1 MHSPRAGSRN
11 PNGRIFVGTG
21 EGEIAPPSVA
31 VAEVSPD
38 GQAPRRVARRT
49 RRRSQPGSTRME
61 PEIIMVVLATFVGG
75 GAMGA
80 TGMLLCQWVV
90 RKMSPPPQHRSPL
103 MDARDVD
110 ALKADV
116 ADLALRLHS
125 VDARLDFTEDLL
137 GGALSGARP
146 PESLPTAQA
155 QPVQAEPHAVAPSAE
170 EEATRDEEAS
180 GGQEASG
187 EEEASPETEASGE
200 TESARAIRDS
210 SEREDAF
217 GA

>member
-1 MHSPRAGSRN
+1 
-11 PNGRIFVGTG
+11 
-21 EGEIAPPSVA
+21 
-31 VAEVSPD
+31 
-38 GQAPRRVARRT
+38 
-49 RRRSQPGSTRME
+49 ME

-90 RKMSPPPQHRSPL
+90 RKMSPPPQLRSPL
-103 MDARDVD
+103 MDPRDVD

-116 ADLALRLHS
+116 ADLAVRLHS
-125 VDARLDFTEDLL
+125 VDARLDFTEQLL

-146 PESLPTAQA
+146 PESLPSMLAPSAQVD
-155 QPVQAEPHAVAPSAE
+155 PDAVASSAE
-170 EEATRDEEAS
+170 EEAPGEEA
-180 GGQEASG
+180 
-187 EEEASPETEASGE
+187 ASPETEASGE
-200 TESARAIRDS
+200 TESAQRTRDS